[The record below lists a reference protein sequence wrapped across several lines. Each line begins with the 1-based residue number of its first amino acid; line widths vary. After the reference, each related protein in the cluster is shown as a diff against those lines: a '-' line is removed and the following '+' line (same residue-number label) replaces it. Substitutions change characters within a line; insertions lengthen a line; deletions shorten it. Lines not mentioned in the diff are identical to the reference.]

1 MHPDRLVAFATVALQ
16 HPDLAAQQLETG
28 MKKYG
33 LRGAGL
39 GGSVEGLEL
48 SDPKFHPFWAKA
60 EALGAL
66 VFIHPQGT
74 AELERTGRR
83 LICIKTEPYPSSLWR
98 PGLLIRARRHPD
110 VVERVVL
117 AAERERVPRERE
129 AQDLDAFLEAREAIG
144 HGHREHVEI
153 GGLIADADAEDHA
166 TLGHDP
172 A

>member
-66 VFIHPQGT
+66 VFIHPQWT

-83 LICIKTEPYPSSLWR
+83 LICIKTEPYPSSLR
-98 PGLLIRARRHPD
+98 CPTNCGLR
-110 VVERVVL
+110 
-117 AAERERVPRERE
+117 
-129 AQDLDAFLEAREAIG
+129 
-144 HGHREHVEI
+144 
-153 GGLIADADAEDHA
+153 
-166 TLGHDP
+166 
-172 A
+172 